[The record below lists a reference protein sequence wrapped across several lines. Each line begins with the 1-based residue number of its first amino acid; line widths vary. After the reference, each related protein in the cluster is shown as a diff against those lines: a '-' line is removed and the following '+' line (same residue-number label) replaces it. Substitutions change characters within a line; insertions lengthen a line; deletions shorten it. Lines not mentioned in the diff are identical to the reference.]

1 MRRKITGRRTE
12 VTSVPEKII
21 RFSEREREREAL
33 NLNLAEI
40 LDRADIGY
48 LLNPKIN
55 KMPYLD
61 TVI

>member
-1 MRRKITGRRTE
+1 M
-12 VTSVPEKII
+12 TSVPEKII

-55 KMPYLD
+55 KVPYLD

>member
-21 RFSEREREREAL
+21 RFSEREREAL